1 VNTIWAHEG
10 MAEEFYEWANE
21 KDVVFQNT
29 QRVRNYNEY
38 GVPAEEIQNPL
49 LPTKHFIVNSRP
61 VNSDKLFYLYTGK
74 MIGIDSKKMRWDM
87 YSWSI

>member
-10 MAEEFYEWANE
+10 MAEEFYGWANE
-21 KDVVFQNT
+21 KDVAFQNT

-61 VNSDKLFYLYTGK
+61 VNSDKLLYLYTGK
-74 MIGIDSKKMRWDM
+74 MIGIDGKKNEVGHV
-87 YSWSI
+87 